1 MATFILAGE
10 RLNEGEGKTGAVFY
24 NSTSGVAFGPV
35 FDSAEDAEN
44 FMSFLRVDPGL
55 FHDWDS
61 DPELS
66 MAQGLYKLWIEC
78 GKPAKRPVV
87 QLGEDF
93 LHDRNE
99 DHHAK
104 DALHCICGG
113 DWGPKGCEASGEDPW
128 GMSCSLTE
136 HCFPLFLGYNNN
148 ELLPVLK
155 KHKVVVSKG
164 MSADTEHSCFYA
176 YFKTKE
182 AGLAFLERLN
192 KFLRENWHKAYPE
205 G

>member
-24 NSTSGVAFGPV
+24 NSTDGIAFGPV

-44 FMSFLRVDPGL
+44 FMKFVRVDPGL
-55 FHDWDS
+55 FDDWGS
-61 DPELS
+61 DPEMS
-66 MAQGLYKLWIEC
+66 RAQSLYKVWLEC

-87 QLGEDF
+87 QLDPSYIHHEQEEDTK
-93 LHDRNE
+93 E
-99 DHHAK
+99 
-104 DALHCICGG
+104 
-113 DWGPKGCEASGEDPW
+113 PW
-128 GMSCSLTE
+128 SLAFSLTE

-155 KHKVVVSKG
+155 KHKVVLPKE
-164 MSADTEHSCFYA
+164 MSADTERSCFYA

-192 KFLRENWHKAYPE
+192 KFLRDNWDKAYPE